1 MAKEDVLRK
10 AARVWFHRTV
20 YGPASQGQGPARS
33 ARAREL
39 DIPCTTS
46 STSTLLSP
54 ITSLLLVLLLLIQIR
69 VPMSDLRG
77 GKPPCPPLS
86 WRHKT
91 Q

>member
-39 DIPCTTS
+39 DSSCTTS
-46 STSTLLSP
+46 SSSTLLSP
-54 ITSLLLVLLLLIQIR
+54 ITSLLLLIQVR

-86 WRHKT
+86 WRHKA